1 MGSYMWKMRLLR
13 LQEDVEGVVAVEACD
28 DDEEVAVVADGVVG
42 DDEDDGF
49 DVEQLEEVDGS
60 IEPGHED
67 GKEWS
72 L

>member
-1 MGSYMWKMRLLR
+1 MGSYMSKMRSLR
-13 LQEDVEGVVAVEACD
+13 LIGDVEGVVVVEACD
-28 DDEEVAVVADGVVG
+28 DEEEVAVAAGGVGG
-42 DDEDDGF
+42 DDEDDDF

>member
-13 LQEDVEGVVAVEACD
+13 LLEDVEGVVAVEACD
-28 DDEEVAVVADGVVG
+28 DDEEVAGGAVD

-49 DVEQLEEVDGS
+49 DVEQLEEVVGS
-60 IEPGHED
+60 IEPEHGD